1 MKLHDLL
8 PPGRMP
14 TMIAIR
20 SLLLTATLFL
30 APACSSCSGNARA
43 TRDADPTFPDGAPSD
58 WGSATAPDKVPYTG
72 AFPAGKGALA
82 ATLTVASVA
91 RKVELYLPASL
102 AKGAPL
108 LITLHGTNDD
118 AQRMINASGAKD
130 LADQEDLVVASPWGR
145 QISSG
150 DWDNHGGNERYWR
163 TYPETDPNQNPD
175 LLLVRA
181 IITEARRAYSID
193 PRRVY
198 LLGHSNGGFFAIT
211 AAMALPR
218 QIAAFAANSSGLVRC
233 ATTAGCTFKGTA
245 TSCDGLAA
253 QQGWCSCGGA
263 EKPVAMP
270 VSGRRVPGFI
280 SHSVDDP
287 TVSVYY
293 SCQLAARMKALGFA
307 VELRLFT
314 GEGHGMPYP
323 LAINAYSFMKKWIA
337 N

>member
-1 MKLHDLL
+1 MKAL
-8 PPGRMP
+8 
-14 TMIAIR
+14 R
-20 SLLLTATLFL
+20 SLLLAATLL
-30 APACSSCSGNARA
+30 LSSACSSCTGNAKA

-58 WGSATAPDKVPYTG
+58 WGSATTPDKVAYSG
-72 AFPAGKGALA
+72 AFPGGKGALA
-82 ATLTVASVA
+82 GTLTVAGTP

-108 LITLHGTNDD
+108 LITFHGTNDD
-118 AQRMINASGAKD
+118 ALRMINASGAKD
-130 LADQEDLVVASPWGR
+130 LADQEDLVVASPWAR
-145 QISSG
+145 NISSG

-163 TYPETDPNQNPD
+163 THPETDPNSNPD

-181 IITEARRAYSID
+181 IITEARRAYGIN
-193 PRRVY
+193 PKRIY
-198 LLGHSNGGFFAIT
+198 LLGHSNGGFFATT

-218 QIAAFAANSSGLVRC
+218 HIAAFAANSSGLVRC
-233 ATTAGCTFKGTA
+233 ATTAGCVFKGSA
-245 TSCDGLAA
+245 TSCAGLAA
-253 QQGWCSCGGA
+253 QPGWCNCSDA
-263 EKPVAMP
+263 EKPVALP
-270 VSGRRVPGFI
+270 TSGRRVPGFI

-323 LAINAYSFMKKWIA
+323 LAINAYNYMKKWVA